1 MEPAAS
7 AEGSDVHPQCL
18 FLKLL
23 EEEEE
28 GTLSRFV

>member
-7 AEGSDVHPQCL
+7 HKGLDVHPQCL

-23 EEEEE
+23 LEEE